1 MTGICASHGYAALF
15 EHAPVGLAEM
25 DTGGRVLRANPHL
38 GALLACDPRELTDAL
53 LVDRVAPEDRGDC
66 VGYRHALVAGQCD
79 TCHFEVRLLDA
90 TGQQRWV
97 TMTTSRIPAT
107 RDGAEALLVVV
118 ADIDARKRAEQR
130 TEALLQASP
139 AVIYTMQ
146 PDDLGT
152 MAWLSRNV
160 EAVTGWRAEQIAGR
174 PGWLEEHVD
183 PEDYRRCVGQVQC
196 WLAGGARGFCR
207 LNYRQRTADG
217 GWQWLE
223 DQLTA
228 IRDAQGRV
236 TELVGAFQDVGARVE
251 AERHLEK
258 IAHNLPGMIYQ
269 YRRYPDGR
277 ASFPYASEGMY
288 DVYGLPPE
296 AVTGDAGP
304 VSRVIHPDDVE
315 RVTASIEASMRCL
328 EPWRQRYRVE
338 HPERGEIWVEGH
350 ASPEALDDGSVLW
363 HGVILDI
370 SERVQ
375 AEQALRRREQELA
388 EAQRT
393 AHVGSWVSDFV
404 RQEIRWSDEVFRI
417 FGLAPAEWGGNHE
430 AFMQSV
436 HPDDRARVQAAV
448 DAALAGMPFDIV
460 HRVRRPD
467 GSERVVREHGSVEFD
482 EHGEVTRMLGTVQ
495 DITEQ
500 YHLEQEQRLLAATF
514 DISQAIFITDVS
526 GTIRRV
532 NATFAQVTGFSER
545 EAVGANPRILNSG
558 LQDRSFYEEMFRSVR
573 EHGYWE
579 GEVWNRRKSGE
590 VFPLHETITAIR
602 DGSGE
607 IEHYIAVFHD
617 ISHQKELEAA
627 LEHQAFYDPLT
638 RAANRGYFEAL
649 MDQEASRS
657 QRYGRPGSL
666 VMLDIDYFKA
676 INDTWGH
683 DVGDEVLRTL
693 VQVLERRLRE
703 ADVLCRW
710 GGEEFMVLLP
720 DTDAERAVR
729 AAEQLRAEVER
740 ASFPRVRQVTV
751 SLGVS
756 GYRPGEPVKD
766 WIKRADDAM
775 YAAKQEGRNRVRR
788 ESSDPQNP

>member
-1 MTGICASHGYAALF
+1 MTEICAIHGYAALF

-25 DTGGRVLRANPHL
+25 DTGGRILRANPHL
-38 GALLACDPRELTDAL
+38 GALLACDPRELTGAL
-53 LVDRVAPEDRGDC
+53 LADRVVPEDRSDC
-66 VGYRHALVAGQCD
+66 VGYRHALVTGQCD

-97 TMTTSRIPAT
+97 AMTTSRIPAT
-107 RDGAEALLVVV
+107 ESSAEALLV
-118 ADIDARKRAEQR
+118 AASDIDARKRTERR
-130 TEALLQASP
+130 TEALLRASP
-139 AVIYTMQ
+139 AVIYTMD
-146 PDDLGT
+146 PADLGT
-152 MAWLSRNV
+152 MTWLSRNV
-160 EAVTGWRAEQIAGR
+160 RGVTGWTAEQIAGR
-174 PGWLEEHVD
+174 PDWLKAHVE
-183 PEDYRRCVGQVQC
+183 PEDYRRCVGLVQR
-196 WLAGGARGFCR
+196 WLADGAHGFCR
-207 LNYRQRTADG
+207 LNYRQRSSDG
-217 GWQWLE
+217 HWQWLE
-223 DQLTA
+223 DQLA
-228 IRDAQGRV
+228 ALRDERGAV
-236 TELVGAFQDVGARVE
+236 VELVGAFQDVSTRVE
-251 AERHLEK
+251 TERHLEK
-258 IAHNLPGMIYQ
+258 IAHNLPGVIYQ
-269 YRRYPDGR
+269 YRQYPDGH
-277 ASFPYASEGMY
+277 AAFPYASEGMM
-288 DVYGLPPE
+288 DIYGVSPE
-296 AVTGDAGP
+296 AVMRDASS
-304 VSRVIHPDDVE
+304 VFRTIHPEDGE

-350 ASPEALDDGSVLW
+350 ASPEALEDGSVLW

-375 AEQALRRREQELA
+375 AERALWRREQELA
-388 EAQRT
+388 EAQRI

-417 FGLAPAEWGGNHE
+417 FGLAPADWGGNHA

-448 DAALAGMPFDIV
+448 DAALEGMPFDIV
-460 HRVRRPD
+460 HRVRHPD
-467 GSERVVREHGSVEFD
+467 GSERVVREHGSVEFG
-482 EHGEVTRMLGTVQ
+482 ENGEVTRMLGTVQ

-500 YHLEQEQRLLAATF
+500 HALEQEQRLLAATF
-514 DISQAIFITDVS
+514 DISQAIFITDVT
-526 GTIRRV
+526 GTIQRV
-532 NATFAQVTGFSER
+532 NATFTQVTGFSEQ

-558 LQDRSFYEEMFRSVR
+558 LQDLSFYEEMFRSVR

-590 VFPLHETITAIR
+590 IFPLHETITAIR
-602 DGSGE
+602 DGNGE

-638 RAANRGYFEAL
+638 HAANRGYFEAL

-657 QRYGRPGSL
+657 QRYGHPSSL
-666 VMLDIDYFKA
+666 VMLDIDHFKA

-720 DTDAERAVR
+720 DTAAPRAVQL
-729 AAEQLRAEVER
+729 AELLRAEVER
-740 ASFPRVRQVTV
+740 AAFPRVRQVTV

-756 GYRPGEPVKD
+756 GYRPDEPVKD

-775 YAAKQEGRNRVRR
+775 YTAKQEGRNRVRR
-788 ESSDPQNP
+788 ELSGLRNP